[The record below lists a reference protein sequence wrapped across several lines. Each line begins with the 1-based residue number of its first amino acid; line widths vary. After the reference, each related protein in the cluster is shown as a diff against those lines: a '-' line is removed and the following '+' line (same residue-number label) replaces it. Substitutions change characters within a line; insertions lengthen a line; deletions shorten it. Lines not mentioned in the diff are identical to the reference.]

1 MDIESL
7 NNGEAVVVDAEAY
20 LHYCATALRHNCFV
34 RYWDHSG
41 GIADFVAQA
50 PGSIRLVGFWTGDDG
65 VHRAEWVTKVEV
77 AE

>member
-7 NNGEAVVVDAEAY
+7 NNGEAVVVDAETY

-34 RYWDHSG
+34 RYWDSSG
-41 GIADFVAQA
+41 GIADFVAQVV
-50 PGSIRLVGFWTGDDG
+50 GSARLVGFWTGDDG
-65 VHRAEWVTKVEV
+65 KHKAEWVTKVEV